1 MGTVLS
7 SFFWGY
13 SLTQILGGYLSDR
26 IGAER
31 VLLASGLG
39 WGLIT
44 FWFHQIVRAISDH
57 DRALTLIVI
66 ARVLLG
72 AFQVGNVQ
80 TVSVMNL
87 KTILWRSYKQ
97 LISFVFM

>member
-1 MGTVLS
+1 MLQFDFEIKLMLINYSFQMGTVLS

-13 SLTQILGGYLSDR
+13 SLTQVLGGYLSDR

-57 DRALTLIVI
+57 DNALHLIVL

-72 AFQVGNVQ
+72 AFQVRK
-80 TVSVMNL
+80 SYL
-87 KTILWRSYKQ
+87 KRS
-97 LISFVFM
+97 F

>member
-1 MGTVLS
+1 MMLTNFKLYLFQMGTVLS

-13 SLTQILGGYLSDR
+13 SLTQVLGGYLSDR

-39 WGLIT
+39 WGLLT
-44 FWFHQIVRAISDH
+44 FWFHQIVKAISDH
-57 DRALTLIVI
+57 DNALNLIVL

-72 AFQVGNVQ
+72 ACQV
-80 TVSVMNL
+80 
-87 KTILWRSYKQ
+87 KTK
-97 LISFVFM
+97 F

>member
-13 SLTQILGGYLSDR
+13 SLTQVLGGYLSDK

-57 DRALTLIVI
+57 DNALRLIVF

-72 AFQVGNVQ
+72 AFQVI
-80 TVSVMNL
+80 
-87 KTILWRSYKQ
+87 K
-97 LISFVFM
+97 

>member
-13 SLTQILGGYLSDR
+13 SLTQVLGGYLSDK

-57 DRALTLIVI
+57 DNALHLIVF

-72 AFQVGNVQ
+72 AFQVLY
-80 TVSVMNL
+80 TVME
-87 KTILWRSYKQ
+87 T
-97 LISFVFM
+97 

>member
-31 VLLASGLG
+31 VLLASGIG

-57 DRALTLIVI
+57 DKALHLIVF

-72 AFQVGNVQ
+72 ACQV
-80 TVSVMNL
+80 
-87 KTILWRSYKQ
+87 R
-97 LISFVFM
+97 LI

>member
-13 SLTQILGGYLSDR
+13 SLTQVLGGYLSDK

-57 DRALTLIVI
+57 DNALHLIVF

-72 AFQVGNVQ
+72 AFQVFHCIPNFC
-80 TVSVMNL
+80 
-87 KTILWRSYKQ
+87 ILS
-97 LISFVFM
+97 LLL

>member
-31 VLLASGLG
+31 VLLASGIG

-57 DRALTLIVI
+57 DKALHLIVF

-72 AFQVGNVQ
+72 ACQV
-80 TVSVMNL
+80 
-87 KTILWRSYKQ
+87 
-97 LISFVFM
+97 SFI